1 MLARCESSQGGFD
14 YPRATGGGKERR
26 LLLGVSTPY
35 DNKFFL
41 LRRAEEEE
49 RERCHL
55 ISANV
60 WRRTDS

>member
-1 MLARCESSQGGFD
+1 MEEKSEG
-14 YPRATGGGKERR
+14 

-49 RERCHL
+49 REGCHL